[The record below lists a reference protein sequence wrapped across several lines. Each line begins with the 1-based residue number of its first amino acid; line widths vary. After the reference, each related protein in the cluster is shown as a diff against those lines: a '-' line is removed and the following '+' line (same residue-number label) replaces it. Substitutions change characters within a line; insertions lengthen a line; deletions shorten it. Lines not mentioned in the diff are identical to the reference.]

1 MTKMS
6 GGLRKSPIRSLL
18 SGVGFLVAAA
28 LYAPD
33 AAKEANAILHQE
45 FFVFNAPHMIVTNFL
60 VFTGMSQLW
69 RFRDLRREAAKAKDK
84 ITPAD
89 APMANVRQ
97 NIDDLDDQLVSLLA
111 QRQRQI
117 EAAAEVKRNNA
128 IPARVPERV
137 DEVLHRVAVQAKK
150 ENFDGGL
157 AQSLWTTIIEWS
169 IAYEERLL
177 ENSGEKTDR
186 A

>member
-1 MTKMS
+1 VTTMS
-6 GGLRKSPIRSLL
+6 GGPRKSPVFSLL
-18 SGVGFLVAAA
+18 SGVCFLVAAA
-28 LYAPD
+28 LFAPE
-33 AAKEANAILHQE
+33 AAKEANAILYQK
-45 FFVFNAPHMIVTNFL
+45 FSVFDAPHLIVLICF
-60 VFTGMSQLW
+60 VFTGVLGLW
-69 RFRDLRREAAKAKDK
+69 RFRGLRREAAKATDR

-137 DEVLHRVAVQAKK
+137 DEVLHRVAARAEK
-150 ENFDGGL
+150 ENLDSGL
-157 AQSLWTTIIEWS
+157 AKSLWTTIIEWS
-169 IAYEERLL
+169 IAYEARLMKS
-177 ENSGEKTDR
+177 SGEERDS